1 MSKVTFDM
9 SMSLDGF
16 IEAADPTPDQP
27 LGVGGERLHEWAFG
41 EDERDRSVLAEGGQG
56 VGAVIAGR
64 RTYDASIAF
73 WGADGPT
80 GPARLPVFVVTH
92 EPPTDSPHNGVYRFA
107 TDGIEAALK
116 DAREA
121 AGDKNVTVMGGAD
134 LGRRFLAADLVDEL
148 SIHLVPIVFGSG
160 KRLFAGLSGEEHMQL
175 EPLSTIQ
182 TPNATHLRFRIVR

>member
-16 IEAADPTPDQP
+16 IEAADPTPDEP

-41 EDERDRSVLAEGGQG
+41 DDERDRSVLAEGGQG

-64 RTYDASIAF
+64 RTYDASVAF

-80 GPARLPVFVVTH
+80 GPARLPVLVVTH
-92 EPPTDSPHNGVYRFA
+92 EPPTDSPPNGVYRFV
-107 TDGIEAALK
+107 TDGIEAALR

-121 AGDKNVTVMGGAD
+121 AGDRNVTVMGGPD
-134 LGRRFLAADLVDEL
+134 LGRQFLAAGLVDEL
-148 SIHLVPIVFGSG
+148 SIHLVPVVFGRG
-160 KRLFAGLSGEEHMQL
+160 KPLFDGLPGELQRQL

-182 TPNATHLRFRIVR
+182 TPNATHLRFRIEP